1 MTLRQTIPLGG
12 AIFDCDGILVD
23 YEQPWIDLMAAY
35 LDRLGAGGV
44 PAESFRG

>member
-23 YEQPWIDLMAAY
+23 S
-35 LDRLGAGGV
+35 GGRGSTSWPPTSTASV
-44 PAESFRG
+44 PVGFPRSRSGG